1 MNTSNNKTCNIYRI
15 IVITFIVTGMW
26 DVILRMITLYNPVPY
41 IHEIMPFMK
50 DLQPYFQKH
59 TLLAAAL
66 IAGFVGASAQYIIL
80 NIMNFPT
87 VDSSLR
93 YNVTFMMMSFII
105 SALYGF
111 IMKATKL
118 FPYLDKYYYEK
129 LGVIRSLY
137 HDGISGIIVQMTLLL
152 YFYLMK

>member
-15 IVITFIVTGMW
+15 IIVTFIVTGIW
-26 DVILRMITLYNPVPY
+26 DIVLRTITLYNPVPY

-50 DLQPYFQKH
+50 DLKPYFQKH

-87 VDSSLR
+87 VNSSLR

-137 HDGISGIIVQMTLLL
+137 HDGISGIIVQITLLL

>member
-1 MNTSNNKTCNIYRI
+1 
-15 IVITFIVTGMW
+15 
-26 DVILRMITLYNPVPY
+26 
-41 IHEIMPFMK
+41 MPFMK
-50 DLQPYFQKH
+50 DLKPYFQKH

-66 IAGFVGASAQYIIL
+66 IAGFVGSSTQYIIL

-87 VDSSLR
+87 VDSSIR
-93 YNVTFMMMSFII
+93 YNATFMLVSFII

-111 IMKATKL
+111 IMKASKL

-129 LGVIRSLY
+129 LHVIRSLY

-152 YFYLMK
+152 YFYFMK

>member
-1 MNTSNNKTCNIYRI
+1 MNSSSNKIYNIYRI
-15 IVITFIVTGMW
+15 IVITFIITGIW
-26 DVILRMITLYNPVPY
+26 DVILRTITLYNPIPY

-50 DLQPYFQKH
+50 DLKPYFQKH

-93 YNVTFMMMSFII
+93 YNTTFMLVSFII

-111 IMKATKL
+111 IMKASKL

-137 HDGISGIIVQMTLLL
+137 HDGISGIIVQITLLL

>member
-1 MNTSNNKTCNIYRI
+1 MNSSSNKTYNIYRI
-15 IVITFIVTGMW
+15 IIVTFIVTGIW
-26 DVILRMITLYNPVPY
+26 DIVLRTITLYNPVPY

-50 DLQPYFQKH
+50 DLKPYFEKH

-93 YNVTFMMMSFII
+93 YNATFMLVSFII

-111 IMKATKL
+111 IMKASKL

-129 LGVIRSLY
+129 LGIIRSLY
-137 HDGISGIIVQMTLLL
+137 HDGISGLIVQLTLLL
-152 YFYLMK
+152 YFYLMQ

>member
-1 MNTSNNKTCNIYRI
+1 MNSSSNKTYNIYRI
-15 IVITFIVTGMW
+15 IIVTFIVTGIW
-26 DVILRMITLYNPVPY
+26 DIVLRTITLYNPVPY

-50 DLQPYFQKH
+50 DLKPYFEKH

-87 VDSSLR
+87 VDSSIR
-93 YNVTFMMMSFII
+93 YNATFMLVSFII

-129 LGVIRSLY
+129 LGIIRSLY
-137 HDGISGIIVQMTLLL
+137 HDGISGLIVQLTLLL
-152 YFYLMK
+152 YFYLMQ

>member
-1 MNTSNNKTCNIYRI
+1 MNSSKKTYNIYRM
-15 IVITFIVTGMW
+15 IVITFIVTGIW
-26 DVILRMITLYNPVPY
+26 DVILRFITLYNPIPY

-50 DLQPYFQKH
+50 DLKPYFQKH

-66 IAGFVGASAQYIIL
+66 IAGFVGASVQYIIL

-93 YNVTFMMMSFII
+93 YNTTFMLVSFII

-137 HDGISGIIVQMTLLL
+137 HDGISGIIVQITLLL

>member
-1 MNTSNNKTCNIYRI
+1 MNSSSNKTYNIYRI
-15 IVITFIVTGMW
+15 IIVTFIVTGIW
-26 DVILRMITLYNPVPY
+26 DVILRTITLYNPVPY

-50 DLQPYFQKH
+50 DLKPYFEKH

-80 NIMNFPT
+80 NIMNFPS
-87 VDSSLR
+87 VNSSLR
-93 YNVTFMMMSFII
+93 YNVIFMMMSFII

-111 IMKATKL
+111 IMKASKL

-137 HDGISGIIVQMTLLL
+137 HDGISGIIVQITLLL

>member
-1 MNTSNNKTCNIYRI
+1 MNYSSNKTYNIYRI
-15 IVITFIVTGMW
+15 IIVTFIVTGIW
-26 DVILRMITLYNPVPY
+26 DVILRTITLYNPIPY
-41 IHEIMPFMK
+41 IHEIMPFIK
-50 DLQPYFQKH
+50 DLKPYFEKH

-80 NIMNFPT
+80 NIMDFPS

-93 YNVTFMMMSFII
+93 YNIIFMLMSFIV

-111 IMKATKL
+111 IMKASKL
-118 FPYLDKYYYEK
+118 FPYLDKYYYKK

-137 HDGISGIIVQMTLLL
+137 HDGISGIIVQLSLLFL
-152 YFYLMK
+152 FYIRK

>member
-1 MNTSNNKTCNIYRI
+1 MNSSSNKTYNIYRI
-15 IVITFIVTGMW
+15 IIVTFIVTGIW
-26 DVILRMITLYNPVPY
+26 DVILRTITLYNPVPY

-50 DLQPYFQKH
+50 DLKPYFQKH

-93 YNVTFMMMSFII
+93 YNTTFMLVSFII

-111 IMKATKL
+111 IMKASKL

-137 HDGISGIIVQMTLLL
+137 HDGISGIIVQITLLL

>member
-1 MNTSNNKTCNIYRI
+1 MNSSSNKTYNIYRI
-15 IVITFIVTGMW
+15 IIVTFIVTGIW
-26 DVILRMITLYNPVPY
+26 DIVLRIITLYNPLPY
-41 IHEIMPFMK
+41 IHEIMPFMT
-50 DLQPYFQKH
+50 DLKPYFQKH

-87 VDSSLR
+87 VDSSIR
-93 YNVTFMMMSFII
+93 YNATFMLVSFII

-129 LGVIRSLY
+129 LGIIRSLY
-137 HDGISGIIVQMTLLL
+137 HDGISGLIVQLTLLL
-152 YFYLMK
+152 YFYLMQ

>member
-1 MNTSNNKTCNIYRI
+1 MNSSKKTYNIYRM
-15 IVITFIVTGMW
+15 IVITFIVTGIW
-26 DVILRMITLYNPVPY
+26 DVILRFITLYNPVPY
-41 IHEIMPFMK
+41 IYEIMPFMK
-50 DLQPYFQKH
+50 DLKPYFQKH

-66 IAGFVGASAQYIIL
+66 IAGFVGASTQYIIL

-93 YNVTFMMMSFII
+93 YNTTFMLVSFII

-111 IMKATKL
+111 IMKASKL

-129 LGVIRSLY
+129 LGVNRSLY
-137 HDGISGIIVQMTLLL
+137 HDGISGIIVQITLLL

>member
-1 MNTSNNKTCNIYRI
+1 MNYSSNKTYNIYRI
-15 IVITFIVTGMW
+15 IIVTFIVTGIW
-26 DVILRMITLYNPVPY
+26 DIVLRTITLYNPLPY

-50 DLQPYFQKH
+50 DLKPYFQKH

-80 NIMNFPT
+80 NIMNFPS
-87 VDSSLR
+87 VDSSIR
-93 YNVTFMMMSFII
+93 YNATFMLVSFII

-152 YFYLMK
+152 YFYFMK

>member
-1 MNTSNNKTCNIYRI
+1 MNSSSNKTYNIYRI
-15 IVITFIVTGMW
+15 IIVTFIVTGIW
-26 DVILRMITLYNPVPY
+26 DVILRTITLYNPVPY

-50 DLQPYFQKH
+50 DLKPYFEKH

-80 NIMNFPT
+80 NIMNFPS
-87 VDSSLR
+87 VNSSLR
-93 YNVTFMMMSFII
+93 YNVIFMMMSFII

-111 IMKATKL
+111 VMKASKL

-129 LGVIRSLY
+129 LGIIRSLY
-137 HDGISGIIVQMTLLL
+137 HDGISGLIVQMTLLL
-152 YFYLMK
+152 YFYFLK

>member
-1 MNTSNNKTCNIYRI
+1 MNYSSKKTYNIYRI
-15 IVITFIVTGMW
+15 IIVTFIVTGIW
-26 DVILRMITLYNPVPY
+26 DIVLRTITLHNPLPY

-50 DLQPYFQKH
+50 DLKPYFQKH

-66 IAGFVGASAQYIIL
+66 IAGFVGSSTQYIIL

-87 VDSSLR
+87 VDSSIR
-93 YNVTFMMMSFII
+93 YNATFMLVSFII

-129 LGVIRSLY
+129 LHVIRSLY

-152 YFYLMK
+152 YFYFMK

>member
-1 MNTSNNKTCNIYRI
+1 MNYSSKKTYNIYRI
-15 IVITFIVTGMW
+15 IIVTFIVTGIW
-26 DVILRMITLYNPVPY
+26 DIVLRTITLYNPLPY

-50 DLQPYFQKH
+50 DLKPYFQKH

-80 NIMNFPT
+80 NIMNFPS
-87 VDSSLR
+87 VDSSIR
-93 YNVTFMMMSFII
+93 YNATFMLVSFII

-152 YFYLMK
+152 YFYFMK

>member
-1 MNTSNNKTCNIYRI
+1 MNSSSNKTYNIYRI
-15 IVITFIVTGMW
+15 IIVTFIVTGIW
-26 DVILRMITLYNPVPY
+26 DVILRTITLYNPVPY
-41 IHEIMPFMK
+41 IHEIMPFIK
-50 DLQPYFQKH
+50 DLKPYFQKH

-93 YNVTFMMMSFII
+93 YNTTFMLVSFII

-111 IMKATKL
+111 IMKASKL

-137 HDGISGIIVQMTLLL
+137 HDGISGIIVQITLLL